1 VKTRTLTLLASA
13 LEVTAGCA
21 FIASPNFV
29 AELLIDK
36 TLSSGGIAI
45 GRVGGFG
52 LLSLGVACWPG
63 ADAVS
68 AHVIIALFIYNLLA
82 SFYIGY
88 LRIVEGFVSYLL
100 WPACV
105 LHASFAV
112 LFLRPACQAFM
123 QEWRGI
129 HFPKITVE
137 IASEVVL
144 EPNQKAQTIS
154 PANQVKSNPKRS
166 GV

>member
-1 VKTRTLTLLASA
+1 MKTRTLTLLAA
-13 LEVTAGCA
+13 VLEVTVGCA
-21 FIASPNFV
+21 LFASPNLV
-29 AELLIDK
+29 AQLLIGA

-45 GRVGGFG
+45 GRVAGFG
-52 LLSLGVACWPG
+52 LLSLGLACWPG
-63 ADAVS
+63 NDAVS
-68 AHVIIALFIYNLLA
+68 AHVIIALFLYNLLA

-112 LFLRPACQAFM
+112 LFLRPACQAFI

-137 IASEVVL
+137 IASEVVP

-154 PANQVKSNPKRS
+154 PANQVKSSPKHS